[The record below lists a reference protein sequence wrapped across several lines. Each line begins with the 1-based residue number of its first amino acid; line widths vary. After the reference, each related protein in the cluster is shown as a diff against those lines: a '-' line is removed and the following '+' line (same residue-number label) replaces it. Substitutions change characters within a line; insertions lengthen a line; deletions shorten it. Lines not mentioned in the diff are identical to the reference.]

1 MAVSPA
7 DRNGGTTSQ
16 YSSENSQQI
25 PQQTRD
31 IEKNRTDTS
40 MKNSHEYPSG
50 IARILILGPVTL
62 TYFLFFL
69 DLAVVSTAAPAITSQ
84 FNSLIDIGWYAFP
97 RRNPSVGC
105 FNGSCLWSN

>member
-1 MAVSPA
+1 MAVLPA
-7 DRNGGTTSQ
+7 DRDGDTSQ
-16 YSSENSQQI
+16 HSAEKPPQI
-25 PQQTRD
+25 PPQTRD

-50 IARILILGPVTL
+50 IARVLILGPVTL

-69 DLAVVSTAAPAITSQ
+69 DLAVVSTAAPAITSE
-84 FNSLIDIGWYAFP
+84 FNSLIDIGWYASP

-105 FNGSCLWSN
+105 FNG